1 MPDPEFI
8 HLRLHSEYSISD
20 GIVRIDDA
28 VQRAVADAMPAL
40 ALTDLSNLFGMVK
53 FYQSARSQGVKP
65 ILGCDVWMSND
76 FDRDRPSRLLLLAQN
91 RDGFRRLSE
100 LLTRAYRENMYRGRA
115 ELRQAWFGESGT
127 TGLIALSGAQLGDVG
142 QALLAGN
149 NDTAQAAANRWAAL
163 FPDRYYLE
171 IQRSGH
177 VEAENCLQATLALAL
192 TLDLPV
198 VATHPIQFPERQDFK
213 AHEARVC
220 IAEGA
225 LLADR
230 RRPRMFTE
238 EQYFK
243 TRVEMATLFADIPEA
258 LTNSVEIAKRCS
270 LSMELGKSMLPQ
282 FPTPAGMTLD
292 EHLRER
298 SQEGLAGRMALLYP
312 DAAEREK
319 RYPQYQERLE
329 FELGT
334 IIQMGFPGYF
344 LIVADFINWAKHN
357 GVPVGPGRGS
367 GAGSLVAYVLG
378 ITDIDPIPYDL
389 LFERF
394 LNPERV
400 SMPDF
405 DVDFCQDGRERVI
418 NYVKDKYGRE
428 AVSQI
433 VTFGTLGSKSVIRD
447 VGRVLDMPYLLCD
460 QLSKLVPIEGV
471 KPVSLQKA
479 LETEPQLKE
488 RYDNEEDVRELFDL
502 AQKLEDLTRNVGM
515 HAGGVLIA
523 PGKLTDF
530 CPLYIAE
537 GSDSAVS
544 QFDKDD
550 VEKAGL
556 VKFDFLGLRTLTI
569 LDWAMR
575 YVAALSP
582 DGKAPFSL
590 ETLPLNDRGSYALLK
605 ACNTTAVFQLESR
618 GMKDLIRRLQP
629 DCFEDVVALVALF
642 RPGPLESGMVDDF
655 INRKHGKARV
665 DYMHPTLEDTL
676 KPTYGV
682 IVYQEQVM
690 QIAQIMGGY
699 TLGSA
704 DLLRRAMGKKNAEEM
719 AEHRDIFV
727 NGAVAKGIDA
737 KQATYIFDLMEKFA
751 GYGFNKSHSAA
762 YALVAYHTA
771 YLKAHYPA
779 AFMAATLSADMD
791 ATDKVKNFY
800 EDTVA
805 NGLEV
810 LPPDIN
816 LSGYRFAPEND
827 KQIRYGL
834 GAVKGT
840 GEAAISAIVA
850 AREKDGPFK
859 DLFDLVRRVDKRSVN
874 RRTLESLIRAGAFDS
889 IDDHRAALLASVG
902 MALEL
907 AEQAAADINQVSL
920 FGDLDSHPDSQPSL
934 ADVPRWHEKEKL
946 LQEKTALG
954 FYFSGHPFDAYASEL
969 AGLAKLR
976 LKDVAPSP
984 HPVLLVGIISAL
996 RAQMTRRGK
1005 MAFVQLD
1012 DGTATLEV
1020 PVFNEVFERHRE
1032 WLKEDR
1038 LLLVEGK
1045 VSKDDYSGGLR
1056 VMVDKLYDLAAART
1070 RYAKSLK
1077 LAMNGQSSAGKLLD
1091 ILQPFLSQEGGC
1103 PVRIAY
1109 RNGAAACEL
1118 ALGDNWRVALHD
1130 GLLEGLNGWLSRD
1143 NVRVEF

>member
-1 MPDPEFI
+1 MSDPQFI

-40 ALTDLSNLFGMVK
+40 ALTDLSNLFGLVK
-53 FYQSARSQGVKP
+53 FYQATRGKGVKP
-65 ILGCDVWMSND
+65 ILGCDVWVSND
-76 FDRDRPSRLLLLAQN
+76 TERDRPSRMLLLAQH
-91 RDGFRRLSE
+91 RDGYRRLSE

-127 TGLIALSGAQLGDVG
+127 TGLIALSGAQRGEVG
-142 QALLAGN
+142 QAILAGN
-149 NDTAQAAANRWAAL
+149 HDAAHAAASRWAAL
-163 FPDRYYLE
+163 FPERYYLE

-177 VEAENCLQATLALAL
+177 ADAENCLQATLPLALA
-192 TLDLPV
+192 LDLPV
-198 VATHPIQFPERQDFK
+198 VATHPVQFPERDDFK

-243 TRVEMATLFADIPEA
+243 TQAEMVALFADVPEA
-258 LTNSVEIAKRCS
+258 LVNSVEIAKRCS
-270 LSMELGKSMLPQ
+270 LNLELGKSKLPQ
-282 FPTPAGMTLD
+282 FPTPDGMTLD
-292 EHLRER
+292 NFLRQR
-298 SQEGLAGRMALLYP
+298 ADEGLMARMAIRYP
-312 DAAEREK
+312 DTAEREK
-319 RYPQYQERLE
+319 RYPEYQARLE

-334 IIQMGFPGYF
+334 IVQMGFPGYF
-344 LIVADFINWAKHN
+344 LIVADFISWAKHN

-471 KPVSLQKA
+471 KPVSLKKA

-488 RYDNEEDVRELFDL
+488 RYDNEEDVRGLFDL
-502 AQKLEDLTRNVGM
+502 AQKLEDLTRNIGM

-550 VEKAGL
+550 VEKVGL

-582 DGKAPFSL
+582 DGRAPFSL
-590 ETLPLNDRGSYALLK
+590 ETLSQNDRGSYELLK

-665 DYMHPTLEDTL
+665 DYMHPTLEGTL

-727 NGAVAKGIDA
+727 NGAVAKGVDA

-771 YLKAHYPA
+771 YLKAHHPA

-791 ATDKVKNFY
+791 DTDKVKIFF
-800 EDTVA
+800 EDAVA

-816 LSGYRFAPEND
+816 LSGYRFAPENA
-827 KQIRYGL
+827 KHIRYGL
-834 GAVKGT
+834 GAIKGT
-840 GEAAISAIVA
+840 GAAAISAIVT
-850 AREKDGPFK
+850 AREKDGAFT
-859 DLFDLVRRVDKRSVN
+859 DLFDLARRVDKRSVN
-874 RRTLESLIRAGAFDS
+874 RRTLESLIRAGAFDT
-889 IDDHRAALLASVG
+889 INDHRAALLASVG

-920 FGDLDSHPDSQPSL
+920 FDDLDSHPDTQPTL
-934 ADVPRWHEKEKL
+934 AEVPRWHEKEKL
-946 LQEKTALG
+946 LQEKAALG
-954 FYFSGHPFDAYASEL
+954 FYYSGHPFDAYAPEL
-969 AGLAKLR
+969 LGLVRLR
-976 LKDVAPSP
+976 LKDVVPGP
-984 HPVLLVGIISAL
+984 QPVLLVGIISAL
-996 RAQMTRRGK
+996 RTQMTRRGK

-1012 DGTATLEV
+1012 DGTAALEL

-1045 VSKDDYSGGLR
+1045 VSKDDYSGGVR
-1056 VMVDKLYDLAAART
+1056 INVDKLFDLAAART

-1077 LAMNGQSSAGKLLD
+1077 LAMNGQSGAAKLRDL
-1091 ILQPFLSQEGGC
+1091 LQPYRSVEGGC

-1109 RNGAAACEL
+1109 HNGSAACEI
-1118 ALGDNWRVALHD
+1118 ALGENWRVDLHD
-1130 GLLEGLNGWLSRD
+1130 SLLEGLGIWLARD
-1143 NVRVEF
+1143 NVRVEY

>member
-1 MPDPEFI
+1 
-8 HLRLHSEYSISD
+8 
-20 GIVRIDDA
+20 
-28 VQRAVADAMPAL
+28 
-40 ALTDLSNLFGMVK
+40 
-53 FYQSARSQGVKP
+53 
-65 ILGCDVWMSND
+65 
-76 FDRDRPSRLLLLAQN
+76 
-91 RDGFRRLSE
+91 
-100 LLTRAYRENMYRGRA
+100 
-115 ELRQAWFGESGT
+115 
-127 TGLIALSGAQLGDVG
+127 
-142 QALLAGN
+142 
-149 NDTAQAAANRWAAL
+149 
-163 FPDRYYLE
+163 
-171 IQRSGH
+171 
-177 VEAENCLQATLALAL
+177 
-192 TLDLPV
+192 
-198 VATHPIQFPERQDFK
+198 
-213 AHEARVC
+213 
-220 IAEGA
+220 
-225 LLADR
+225 
-230 RRPRMFTE
+230 
-238 EQYFK
+238 
-243 TRVEMATLFADIPEA
+243 
-258 LTNSVEIAKRCS
+258 
-270 LSMELGKSMLPQ
+270 
-282 FPTPAGMTLD
+282 
-292 EHLRER
+292 
-298 SQEGLAGRMALLYP
+298 
-312 DAAEREK
+312 
-319 RYPQYQERLE
+319 
-329 FELGT
+329 
-334 IIQMGFPGYF
+334 
-344 LIVADFINWAKHN
+344 
-357 GVPVGPGRGS
+357 
-367 GAGSLVAYVLG
+367 
-378 ITDIDPIPYDL
+378 
-389 LFERF
+389 
-394 LNPERV
+394 
-400 SMPDF
+400 MPDF

-460 QLSKLVPIEGV
+460 QLSKMIPIEGV

-488 RYDNEEDVRELFDL
+488 RYDSEEDVRELFDL

-590 ETLPLNDRGSYALLK
+590 ETLPLSDRASYALLK

-690 QIAQIMGGY
+690 QIAQVMGGY

-704 DLLRRAMGKKNAEEM
+704 DLLRRAMGKKKAEEM

-727 NGAVAKGIDA
+727 NGAVEKGIEA

-800 EDTVA
+800 EDTLL

-816 LSGYRFAPEND
+816 LSGYRFAPENT

-834 GAVKGT
+834 GAIKGT

-850 AREKDGPFK
+850 EREKEGPFK

-889 IDDHRAALLASVG
+889 INDHRAALLASVG

-920 FGDLDSHPDSQPSL
+920 FGDLDSHPDNQPGL
-934 ADVPRWHEKEKL
+934 ADVPHWHEKEKL
-946 LQEKTALG
+946 IQEKTALG
-954 FYFSGHPFDAYASEL
+954 FYFSGHPFDAYAPEL
-969 AGLAKLR
+969 AGLSKLR
-976 LKDVAPSP
+976 LKDVAPGP
-984 HPVLLVGIISAL
+984 NPVLLVGIISAL
-996 RAQMTRRGK
+996 RTQMTRRGK

-1012 DGTATLEV
+1012 DGTKTLEV

-1045 VSKDDYSGGLR
+1045 VSKDDYSGGVR
-1056 VMVDKLYDLAAART
+1056 IMVDKLYDLTAART
-1070 RYAKSLK
+1070 RYAKSLR
-1077 LAMNGQSSAGKLLD
+1077 LAMNGQSSASRLLD
-1091 ILQPFLSQEGGC
+1091 VLQPYRIDEGGC
-1103 PVRIAY
+1103 PVRIEY
-1109 RNGAAACEL
+1109 HNGDARCEL
-1118 ALGDNWRVALHD
+1118 ALGDKWRVALHD

-1143 NVRVEF
+1143 NVLVEF

>member
-53 FYQSARSQGVKP
+53 FYQAARGKGVKP
-65 ILGCDVWMSND
+65 ILGCDVWVSND
-76 FDRDRPSRLLLLAQN
+76 TDRDRPGRLLRLAQN
-91 RDGFRRLSE
+91 RDGYRRLSE
-100 LLTRAYRENMYRGRA
+100 WLTRANRENMYRGRA
-115 ELRQAWFGESGT
+115 ELRQAWFGETGT
-127 TGLIALSGAQLGDVG
+127 TGLIALSGAHLGDVG

-149 NDTAQAAANRWAAL
+149 SDTAHAAARRWTAL

-177 VEAENCLQATLALAL
+177 ADAENCLQATLPLAQA
-192 TLDLPV
+192 LDLPV
-198 VATHPIQFPERQDFK
+198 VATHPVQFPERDDFK

-225 LLADR
+225 LLGDR

-243 TRVEMATLFADIPEA
+243 TQAEMVALFADIPEA
-258 LTNSVEIAKRCS
+258 LINSVEIAKRCS
-270 LSMELGKSMLPQ
+270 LNLELGKSKLPQ
-282 FPTPAGMTLD
+282 FPTPPGMTLD
-292 EHLRER
+292 DHLRER
-298 SQEGLAGRMALLYP
+298 SREGLAARMALLYP
-312 DAAEREK
+312 DAAERGK
-319 RYPQYQERLE
+319 RHAQYRERLE

-334 IIQMGFPGYF
+334 IVQMGFPGYF

-471 KPVSLQKA
+471 KPVSLKKA
-479 LETEPQLKE
+479 LEMELQLKE
-488 RYDNEEDVRELFDL
+488 RYDNEEDVRELFGL

-665 DYMHPTLEDTL
+665 DYMHPTLEGTL

-727 NGAVAKGIDA
+727 NGAVAKGVDA

-771 YLKAHYPA
+771 YLKAHHPA

-816 LSGYRFAPEND
+816 LSGYRFAPENT

-840 GEAAISAIVA
+840 GEAAISAIVE

-920 FGDLDSHPDSQPSL
+920 FGDLDSHPDTQPNL
-934 ADVPRWHEKEKL
+934 ANVPCWHEKEKL

-954 FYFSGHPFDAYASEL
+954 FYFSGHPFDAYAPEL

-976 LKDVAPSP
+976 LKDVAPNP
-984 HPVLLVGIISAL
+984 HPVLLAGIISAL
-996 RAQMTRRGK
+996 RTQMTRRGK

-1012 DGTATLEV
+1012 DGTASLEV

-1077 LAMNGQSSAGKLLD
+1077 LAMNGQSSATRLLD
-1091 ILQPFLSQEGGC
+1091 ILQPYRTQEGGC

-1109 RNGAAACEL
+1109 HNGAAVCEL

>member
-1 MPDPEFI
+1 MPDPQFI

-65 ILGCDVWMSND
+65 ILGCDVWISND
-76 FDRDRPSRLLLLAQN
+76 ADRDRPSRLLLLAQN
-91 RDGFRRLSE
+91 RDGFRCLSE

-115 ELRQAWFGESGT
+115 ELRQAWFGESAT

-149 NDTAQAAANRWAAL
+149 NDTAQAAASRWAAL

-177 VEAENCLQATLALAL
+177 AEAENCLQATLPLAL

-198 VATHPIQFPERQDFK
+198 VATHPVQFPTRDDFK

-230 RRPRMFTE
+230 RRPRLFTE

-243 TRVEMATLFADIPEA
+243 TQTEMAVLFADIPEA
-258 LTNSVEIAKRCS
+258 LVNSVEIAKRCS

-282 FPTPAGMTLD
+282 FPTPVGMTLD

-298 SQEGLAGRMALLYP
+298 SQQGLAERMVVLYP
-312 DAAEREK
+312 DASERGQ
-319 RYPQYQERLE
+319 RYPEYQERLE

-367 GAGSLVAYVLG
+367 GAGSLVAYVLS

-479 LETEPQLKE
+479 LETEPQLKD

-590 ETLPLNDRGSYALLK
+590 ETLPLNDRGSYTLLK

-690 QIAQIMGGY
+690 QIAQVMGGY

-704 DLLRRAMGKKNAEEM
+704 DLLRRAMGKKKAEEM

-800 EDTVA
+800 EDTLV

-816 LSGYRFAPEND
+816 LSGYRFAPENA

-834 GAVKGT
+834 GAIKGT

-850 AREKDGPFK
+850 EREKEGPFQ

-889 IDDHRAALLASVG
+889 INDHRAALLASVG

-920 FGDLDSHPDSQPSL
+920 FGDLDNDLDNQPGL
-934 ADVPRWHEKEKL
+934 VDVPRWGEKEKL

-954 FYFSGHPFDAYASEL
+954 FYFSGHPFDAYAPEL

-976 LKDVAPSP
+976 LKDVAPGP
-984 HPVLLVGIISAL
+984 NPVLLVGIISAL
-996 RAQMTRRGK
+996 RTQMTRRGK

-1012 DGTATLEV
+1012 DGSAALEV

-1045 VSKDDYSGGLR
+1045 VSKDDYSGGVR
-1056 VMVDKLYDLAAART
+1056 IMVDKLYDLTTART

-1077 LAMNGQSSAGKLLD
+1077 LAMNGQSSANRLLD
-1091 ILQPFLSQEGGC
+1091 ILQPYRIAEGGC
-1103 PVRIAY
+1103 PIRIEY
-1109 RNGAAACEL
+1109 HNGDARCEL
-1118 ALGDNWRVALHD
+1118 ALGDKWRVALHD

-1143 NVRVEF
+1143 NVLVEF